1 MLLIHV
7 ALENIGAFGWRRA
20 AVSGTAG
27 CRSAGNCG
35 GISSVGGSVV
45 LENSGAS
52 VGVVLLSAVLL
63 VVVVRENR
71 GESVGSVAG
80 SVVLEPVVL
89 LVGVVLL

>member
-52 VGVVLLSAVLL
+52 VGVVLLSVIML
-63 VVVVRENR
+63 VVVVRGYR
-71 GESVGSVAG
+71 QGVGSVAG
-80 SVVLEPVVL
+80 SVVLEPLVL